1 LFLSRS
7 LNVFKMID
15 HFPKILRKLSLDAKP
30 YYTHQLGSN
39 GNLIIALGHIKLL
52 LAMAADIYH

>member
-1 LFLSRS
+1 
-7 LNVFKMID
+7 MID